1 MSDVAPGLGMQRRRR
16 AWLLGV
22 GAAAALAGIG
32 GGIWQGRRRPAEAPV
47 AAELWA
53 LRFPR
58 LDGGELALAEFR
70 GRPLLINFWATW
82 CPPCVRELPAIDRF
96 AAAFRAQV
104 QVIGLAVD
112 KEQPVREF
120 LARQPVGFPNGL
132 AALDGTELSRTLGNH
147 AGGLP
152 FTALLDAGGAVVQ
165 RKAGETTYD
174 ELAAWAR
181 QL

>member
-1 MSDVAPGLGMQRRRR
+1 
-16 AWLLGV
+16 
-22 GAAAALAGIG
+22 
-32 GGIWQGRRRPAEAPV
+32 
-47 AAELWA
+47 
-53 LRFPR
+53 
-58 LDGGELALAEFR
+58 
-70 GRPLLINFWATW
+70 
-82 CPPCVRELPAIDRF
+82 
-96 AAAFRAQV
+96 
-104 QVIGLAVD
+104 VD

-120 LARQPVGFPNGL
+120 LTRQPVGFPNGL